1 MRKTENN
8 ISVKIPLPDNHF
20 FKMLSSHLSRFL
32 PRKWNHS
39 RRKIQTFGKRIYSGW
54 FVPNY
59 FVHAHNENPSR
70 FELKCIRG
78 NLIKERDEFLESIKK
93 YELETTFDTNFYLVT
108 KIPSEETVYQ
118 LDLKNLALVSILLAE
133 TYNIEDE
140 LYTER
145 QFLELKQ
152 KIKDNSFRYI
162 AE

>member
-1 MRKTENN
+1 MGKK
-8 ISVKIPLPDNHF
+8 ISEEQI
-20 FKMLSSHLSRFL
+20 
-32 PRKWNHS
+32 
-39 RRKIQTFGKRIYSGW
+39 
-54 FVPNY
+54 
-59 FVHAHNENPSR
+59 

-78 NLIKERDEFLESIKK
+78 NLIKERDDFLESIKK
-93 YELETTFDTNFYLVT
+93 YELETTFDTNFNLET